1 MARRSPET
9 LVDWLVVGIAP
20 FLIMMLVGSL
30 VFYLVE
36 VFYLGDYQAR
46 LLFVMAMFVMAIVC
60 IARIS
65 MEEGAAYAT
74 LYAIPLAA
82 VVALALGTF
91 VEVRGPLAALGPT
104 LNWLLMAIVWWSA
117 HKLTWDCTLIEGGRD
132 FTGQGL
138 MQTTGLDRFLAPRD
152 PRVGQVVE
160 PEATKPVEP
169 DLSGTTTAAASPAKD
184 HLPIW
189 KWWEYNNQR
198 PHAPGVWVV
207 YYSIASLPLFG
218 LAQWFVPAD
227 NLELRR
233 RTFWLL
239 VIYVAAALSLLLSTS
254 FLSLR
259 RYLRQR
265 KLEMPLEMAGVW
277 LTGGA
282 IMVVAVLI
290 LASLLPRPIPEYSI
304 THLAPDIRAPKLDA
318 SRWGWGQE
326 GAKAKPDSAQTATK
340 GEPASQTKQSS
351 PDGQGSPQQSPDGK
365 PGGQQ
370 GSGKQASGKQG
381 NQAGGQNKGQ
391 GGSQNQS
398 GQQGKSGEQKGSG
411 QGSSSGQQNQAGNQ
425 KGSQPQ
431 NSNHSAEQKSAE
443 SKSGESKSGDS
454 KSGDSKSGDSK
465 SGAQPRGNPPNQQ
478 QPSNQGQPAS
488 SQQAEPPNQQKA
500 SEPSEPPR
508 SESPPP
514 PASTRP
520 SISSAI
526 GQFFA
531 YFMHL
536 LKWIFYLLV
545 LAAIV
550 YFAWQHRERLHAAW
564 LQLLKELRDLWER
577 LFGRATTAAA
587 EQAVVAAAPP
597 PKRFADF
604 ADPFSS
610 GMAAR
615 WTLAQLVRYTF
626 EALEARGRERSCPRQ
641 VDQTPLEYAALVG
654 QTEPALAGEFRWL
667 ADLYSQLAFAGVQQ
681 SPQAAGQLRHL
692 WQRWK
697 QG

>member
-82 VVALALGTF
+82 VVALALGSF

-152 PRVGQVVE
+152 PRVGEITE
-160 PEATKPVEP
+160 PEPAKPADP
-169 DLSGTTTAAASPAKD
+169 DLSGTTSANLPQANNN
-184 HLPIW
+184 LPIW

-207 YYSIASLPLFG
+207 YFSIASLPLFG
-218 LAQWFVPAD
+218 LGQWFVPAD
-227 NLELRR
+227 NLDLRR

-282 IMVVAVLI
+282 IMVVAILI

-326 GAKAKPDSAQTATK
+326 GAKAKQDSAQTATK
-340 GEPASQTKQSS
+340 GEPANQAQQSS
-351 PDGQGSPQQSPDGK
+351 PDGKGSPQQSPNGK
-365 PGGQQ
+365 PGGQ
-370 GSGKQASGKQG
+370 QASGKQG
-381 NQAGGQNKGQ
+381 NQSGGQNKGQ
-391 GGSQNQS
+391 GGAQNQS
-398 GQQGKSGEQKGSG
+398 GQQGKSGEQ
-411 QGSSSGQQNQAGNQ
+411 QSSGQQQNSAPQNQSGGQQGKQAQSSNESKGDNQGGKSGDKSDNNSPSSQKPSSESGKQSDRQNNKSDSKTDSQSSQNPQQPGNNP
-425 KGSQPQ
+425 PQ
-431 NSNHSAEQKSAE
+431 NSEAKQ
-443 SKSGESKSGDS
+443 
-454 KSGDSKSGDSK
+454 
-465 SGAQPRGNPPNQQ
+465 
-478 QPSNQGQPAS
+478 
-488 SQQAEPPNQQKA
+488 
-500 SEPSEPPR
+500 SEPAANQA
-508 SESPPP
+508 PPP
-514 PASTRP
+514 PATSP
-520 SISSAI
+520 SQSISSAI

-545 LAAIV
+545 LAAII
-550 YFAWQHRERLHAAW
+550 YFAWKHRERLHAAW
-564 LQLLKELRDLWER
+564 LQLLKELRDLWDR
-577 LFGRATTAAA
+577 LFGRTTTAAA

-667 ADLYSQLAFAGVQQ
+667 ADLYSQLAFAGGQQ